1 MVRIAL
7 VSDVYQ
13 PRLGGMEVQVAD
25 LAVRLRGAGHQ
36 VRVVTATSGEP
47 QPGVLRLS
55 APVSL
60 PAPVNPWAGP
70 GLRAELAMAD
80 VVHIHLGMVA
90 PFASRAA
97 RLALAA
103 GRPTVVTWHSMLSTT
118 ALPYAARWRGWI
130 RSGAVPTA
138 VSVAAAERVQAVTR
152 SQVPI
157 AVLPNGIE
165 LVDWAPG
172 ATPAPALAPGAPVR
186 LATALRFAPRKRPLQ
201 LVALALR
208 IRRLVPP
215 GQPLELVMAGA
226 GPLLAPARARAQLAR
241 ADWITLPGRLPRA
254 ELARLYHRS
263 HLYLSPARL
272 ESFGIAALEART
284 AGLAVAGIVG
294 SGITEFVQDRVE
306 GVLADD
312 GRELAEV
319 VAGLI
324 NEPDR
329 LARILAHNRSTAP
342 AQSWDR
348 VVEATVATYGRVL
361 AARRRGP

>member
-1 MVRIAL
+1 MRIAL

-36 VRVVTATSGEP
+36 VRVVTATTGEP
-47 QPGVLRLS
+47 LPDVVRLS
-55 APVSL
+55 SPVPL

-70 GLRAELAMAD
+70 GLRAELAVAD
-80 VVHIHLGMVA
+80 VVHINLGMVA

-97 RLALAA
+97 QLSLAA
-103 GRPTVVTWHSMLSTT
+103 GRPTVVTWHSMVTTT

-138 VSVAAAERVQAVTR
+138 VSLAAAARVQAVTR

-157 AVLPNGIE
+157 EVLPNGIE
-165 LVDWAPG
+165 LADWAPG
-172 ATPAPALAPGAPVR
+172 PVSAHVLAPGEPVR

-201 LVALALR
+201 LVDLAQR

-215 GQPLELVMAGA
+215 EQPLELVMAGA
-226 GPLLAPARARAQLAR
+226 GPLLGPARIRAKLAR

-284 AGLAVAGIVG
+284 AGLAVAGIDG
-294 SGITEFVQDRVE
+294 SGITEFVQDGVE
-306 GVLADD
+306 GVLAN
-312 GRELAEV
+312 GRDLAEA

-329 LARILAHNRSTAP
+329 LARILAHNRATAP

-348 VVEATVATYGRVL
+348 VVESTLATYDRAL
-361 AARRRGP
+361 AARRGR

>member
-1 MVRIAL
+1 MRIAL
-7 VSDVYQ
+7 VSDVYH
-13 PRLGGMEVQVAD
+13 PRLGGIEVQVAD

-36 VRVVTATSGEP
+36 VRVVTATTGDP
-47 QPGVLRLS
+47 LPDVIRLS
-55 APVSL
+55 SPVPL
-60 PAPVNPWAGP
+60 PAPVNPWARP
-70 GLRAELAMAD
+70 ALRAELAVAD
-80 VVHIHLGMVA
+80 VVHINLGTVA

-97 RLALAA
+97 QISLAA
-103 GRPTVVTWHSMLSTT
+103 GRPTVVTWHSMVNAT

-138 VSVAAAERVQAVTR
+138 VSVAAAERVQTVTR

-157 AVLPNGIE
+157 EVLPNGIE
-165 LVDWAPG
+165 LADWAPG
-172 ATPAPALAPGAPVR
+172 AMSADALAPGEPVR

-201 LVALALR
+201 LVDLARR

-215 GQPLELVMAGA
+215 ERPLELVMAGA
-226 GPLLAPARARAQLAR
+226 GPLLGPARIRAKLAH

-254 ELARLYHRS
+254 ELARLYQRS

-284 AGLAVAGIVG
+284 AGLAVAGIAG
-294 SGITEFVQDRVE
+294 SGITEFVQDQVE
-306 GVLADD
+306 GVLAD
-312 GRELAEV
+312 GRDLAEA

-329 LARILAHNRSTAP
+329 LAKILAHNRATAP

-348 VVEATVATYGRVL
+348 VVQATLATYDRAL
-361 AARRRGP
+361 AARGGC